1 MFAITGCRYDHMP
14 EVSAFTV
21 PATEDIVMY
30 EIHIGAFS
38 TTHNLQGITDRLDAV
53 KALGVNTIWLMP
65 VFPVGIENSIGS
77 PYCVRDYKAINST
90 YGSITDLQNLVDEA
104 HARNIAVILDWVAN
118 HTSWDNA
125 WINNDGW
132 YTENAS
138 GNIIS
143 PPGTS
148 WTDVADLNYDNAD
161 MRLAMIDAMKFW
173 VTEADIDGFR
183 CDAADYV
190 PFDFWKQAI
199 DSLHHL
205 RNDLIL
211 LAEGSRYDHY
221 TAGFQMNFGWS
232 FLTTI
237 KNVFSGLTSA
247 NAIYPANTGE
257 YSAVPDGGEKL
268 RFITNHDETNIAVPS
283 SVFGSN
289 EAALAASVITYYLDG
304 VPLIYSGQEA
314 GVSSNSVYSGFG
326 FINWDLHPD
335 LLLHYQEVLNFY
347 NSSSALRK
355 GELKTYS
362 DVSICIFKKTYL
374 DEEVLVLVNT
384 ESSNKTLTVPSELQG
399 AWTNAIDQSGV
410 TLNASINLTP
420 FQYMILKK

>member
-125 WINNDGW
+125 WINNDNW

-335 LLLHYQEVLNFY
+335 LLLHYQEVLNYY